1 MNKKITE
8 CSHTCFMC
16 QHILPEW
23 WEVINV
29 KRDIIKVKKGQ
40 KFIEEGSKREGV
52 FFIQDGFV
60 KVHKH
65 WGEREMIVRFAKKGE
80 IVGHR
85 GISAENM
92 HSPISATA
100 MQDSVLCFVELD
112 FFKTLLKA
120 NISLSYELMMFYADE
135 LQWSEQKMG
144 SFIHLSVKERFV
156 INLNYLIK
164 HFGLDESNTLQI
176 ELSKTEMAAYIGTTY
191 ETMYRVIAEMENAD
205 ILTFSGKQIEII
217 SLTKLQAQALS

>member
-16 QHILPEW
+16 QNILPDW
-23 WEVINV
+23 WDVINI
-29 KRDIIKVKKGQ
+29 KRNVIKVKKGQ
-40 KFIEEGSKREGV
+40 KFIEEGSDMAGV

-65 WGEREMIVRFAKKGE
+65 WGEREMIVRFAKSGE

-85 GISAENM
+85 GISAENSL
-92 HSPISATA
+92 SPVSATA
-100 MQDSVLCFVELD
+100 MQNSTLCFVELD
-112 FFKTLLKA
+112 FFKTLLKTNGTFA
-120 NISLSYELMMFYADE
+120 YELMMFYTEE

-156 INLNYLIK
+156 VNLLYLIK
-164 HFGLDESNTLQI
+164 HFGLNEENILRI
-176 ELSKTEMAAYIGTTY
+176 ELSKTDMAAYIGTTY

-205 ILTFSGKQIEII
+205 ILVFSGKQIEVID
-217 SLTKLQAQALS
+217 LPKLKSWI